1 MRGHYVV
8 SRLEIKMAILAHAS
22 VLRGFLAL
30 FLHTYALTPPAPV
43 GIRSEFEACEFS

>member
-8 SRLEIKMAILAHAS
+8 SRLEFKMAILAHAS

-30 FLHTYALTPPAPV
+30 FLHTYAMPQAPV
-43 GIRSEFEACEFS
+43 YHPYKFEACEFS